1 MHAVFQ
7 QLRNIRAY
15 IFTFCPALKHE
26 RKKAWIRTAN
36 RNKSPSGNTHGKP
49 HKFPY
54 LSPDA
59 ARIGQGDSEACPL
72 QHIFFEGN
80 SVHDHHLSPFITDHH
95 PLPSMTVRDQP
106 RPSMN
111 IQQEAKTEGL
121 WKNTIM
127 KWQFAR
133 CNVGSWL
140 VWGPPP
146 PPPENIWTLFKVE
159 SQFFLPKRKA
169 NPHLS
174 KVRISIGYNWN
185 LIKTAFCRWTCG
197 TCSTCSTG
205 SSTCSTSSN
214 YL

>member
-7 QLRNIRAY
+7 QLRNICAW
-15 IFTFCPALKHE
+15 IFTFCPALKNE

-72 QHIFFEGN
+72 QLQHIFFQGN

-121 WKNTIM
+121 WKNTTM

-140 VWGPPP
+140 VWGPSLPHT
-146 PPPENIWTLFKVE
+146 IFGLSLRWKVKN
-159 SQFFLPKRKA
+159 FLPKRKA

-174 KVRISIGYNWN
+174 KDFNW
-185 LIKTAFCRWTCG
+185 LQLK
-197 TCSTCSTG
+197 
-205 SSTCSTSSN
+205 SN
-214 YL
+214 

>member
-7 QLRNIRAY
+7 QLRNIRAC

-95 PLPSMTVRDQP
+95 PLPSMTARDQP

-140 VWGPPP
+140 VWGPPSP
-146 PPPENIWTLFKVE
+146 PLPPNNIWTLFKVE

-174 KVRISIGYNWN
+174 KDFNW
-185 LIKTAFCRWTCG
+185 LQLK
-197 TCSTCSTG
+197 
-205 SSTCSTSSN
+205 SN
-214 YL
+214 

>member
-7 QLRNIRAY
+7 QLRNICAW
-15 IFTFCPALKHE
+15 IFTFCPALKNE

-140 VWGPPP
+140 VWGPSLPHT
-146 PPPENIWTLFKVE
+146 IYRLSFRWKVKN
-159 SQFFLPKRKA
+159 FLPKRKA

-174 KVRISIGYNWN
+174 KDFNW
-185 LIKTAFCRWTCG
+185 LQLK
-197 TCSTCSTG
+197 
-205 SSTCSTSSN
+205 SN
-214 YL
+214 